1 MKKIFAIIYLSS
13 LFLTAYTQVKPD
25 KAVFKETKPGFYQN
39 VIMKDVQQVNEQLTP
54 SKTYKRFKADMTSK
68 DLPNKL
74 DLYKQQWHNPPIS
87 QGNAGTCWAFAT
99 VSFYES
105 EVYRLTQQKIKLSEL
120 YIVYWEYVEKVRE
133 YVNTRG
139 SSLVG
144 EGSQANAVTRMIKK
158 YGIVPLEQYTGLTKG
173 RKFHTHEQM
182 KKEIDEYLKWVKE
195 ANAWNEETVVSTVK
209 SIMNYHIGEPPVQI
223 NWNGKT
229 ITPQLFAKDILKIN
243 PDDYVDILSYMQEP
257 FYQKVLYDVPDNWW
271 KSKDYYNVP
280 LDEFIKALRKAI
292 ENGYTVS
299 IGGDVS
305 EAGFDTETQCAI
317 IPTFDIPSEFI
328 TDEARQFRFSNN
340 STTDDHGMHL
350 VGYTDYKGERWYLLK
365 DSGAGSRNN
374 DPNAKEF
381 GYYFFREDF
390 VKLKM
395 MNFTVHKDAVK
406 DLLAK
411 FKNK

>member
-1 MKKIFAIIYLSS
+1 MKKLMFLLSGFALCNL
-13 LFLTAYTQVKPD
+13 LFSQVQPD
-25 KAVFKETKPGFYQN
+25 KALFKESKPGFYQN
-39 VIMKDVQQVNEQLTP
+39 VIMKDIQQVNEQLSP
-54 SKTYKRFKADMTSK
+54 PKVYKRFKADMK
-68 DLPNKL
+68 GKELPNKI
-74 DLYKQQWHNPPIS
+74 DLYKTQWHNPPIS
-87 QGNAGTCWAFAT
+87 QGNAGTCWAFST

-105 EVYRLTQQKIKLSEL
+105 EVYRLTKQKIKLSEL

-139 SSLVG
+139 NSLVA
-144 EGSQANAVTRMIKK
+144 EGSQANAVTRMMKK
-158 YGIVPLEQYTGLTKG
+158 YGIVPADQYTGLIKG
-173 RKFHTHEQM
+173 RKYHTHEQM
-182 KKEIDEYLKWVKE
+182 KQEIDAYLKWVKE
-195 ANAWNEETVVSTVK
+195 ANAWNEEAVIATVK
-209 SIMNYHIGEPPVQI
+209 SIMNYHIGEPPTQVK
-223 NWNGKT
+223 WEGKT
-229 ITPQLFAKDILKIN
+229 LTPQQFASDVLKIK

-257 FYQKVLYDVPDNWW
+257 FYQKVIYDVPDNWW
-271 KSKDYYNVP
+271 KSKEYYNVP
-280 LDEFIKALRKAI
+280 LDEFMKALRGAV

-317 IPTFDIPSEFI
+317 VPTFDIPAEYI
-328 TDEARQFRFSNN
+328 NDEARQFRFSNE

-350 VGYTDYKGERWYLLK
+350 VGYTDFKGQRWYLLK

-406 DLLAK
+406 DLLSK
-411 FKNK
+411 FK

>member
-1 MKKIFAIIYLSS
+1 MKKLIFFFSVFAVCNF
-13 LFLTAYTQVKPD
+13 LFSQVQPD
-25 KAVFKETKPGFYQN
+25 KAVFKESKPGFYQN
-39 VIMKDVQQVNEQLTP
+39 VIMKDVQQVNEQLSP
-54 SKTYKRFKADMTSK
+54 PKVYKRFKVDMKGK
-68 DLPNKL
+68 DLPNKV
-74 DLYKQQWHNPPIS
+74 DLYKTQWHHPPIS
-87 QGNAGTCWAFAT
+87 QGNAGTCWAFST

-105 EVYRLTQQKIKLSEL
+105 EVYRLTKQKIKLSEL

-133 YVNTRG
+133 FVNTRG
-139 SSLVG
+139 NSLVA
-144 EGSQANAVTRMIKK
+144 EGSQANAVSRMMKK
-158 YGIVPLEQYTGLTKG
+158 YGIVPADQYTGLIKG

-182 KKEIDEYLKWVKE
+182 KQEIDTYLKWVKD
-195 ANAWNEETVVSTVK
+195 ANAWNEEAVIATVK
-209 SIMNYHIGEPPVQI
+209 SIMNYHIGEPPAQVK
-223 NWNGKT
+223 WEGK
-229 ITPQLFAKDILKIN
+229 IFTPQQFVSDVLKIK

-257 FYQKVLYDVPDNWW
+257 FYQKVIYDVPDNWW

-280 LDEFIKALRKAI
+280 LDEFIKALRSAV

-317 IPTFDIPSEFI
+317 VPTFDIPSEFI
-328 TDEARQFRFSNN
+328 NDEARQFRFSNE

-350 VGYTDYKGERWYLLK
+350 VGYTDFGGQRWYLLK

-390 VKLKM
+390 IKLKM

-406 DLLAK
+406 DLLSR
-411 FKNK
+411 FK